1 MPSKTLMD
9 RYKQD
14 LEETKRRGA
23 GGGWYGLQAGNNRC
37 RFLPPFDDAN
47 AFYVRAGQHFGLG
60 AEKKSS
66 VYCPRICISSK
77 TDCPICDFVE
87 TVKKKSKKPRELE
100 MAKDYAVNVRMM
112 ALVLDRKAD
121 DDDPKLFGYGPMIHR
136 QVLQLVTEEYP
147 DLYDLERGCDVV
159 IKRDGEGLETKYQ
172 VMPGRESTE
181 VDPDVMDKVFDLD
194 EYVKVRV
201 FSSDEL
207 ERVLDG
213 EDPMKIVKE
222 HDEKRGDDD
231 EKPRGRGRSERD
243 DKDDDRGSRRR
254 RDTEDEKPRGRA
266 RVEEQE
272 EDDTRRSRR
281 DRDDTDA
288 RGSSRRDP
296 DRDDRDDRSTR
307 DRDDDR
313 SSSRRRDDDNE
324 KPRGR
329 SRDDD
334 ERPRGRTRDDDRDEK
349 PRGRGS
355 KDDDREEGTGR
366 RGGRDRD
373 EYDDAA
379 KKEMDRLKEKAG
391 DRKR

>member
-14 LEETKRRGA
+14 LEETKRRG
-23 GGGWYGLQAGNNRC
+23 GGSGWYGLQAGNNRC
-37 RFLPPFDDAN
+37 RFLPPFDEAN

-60 AEKKSS
+60 PEKKSS
-66 VYCPRICISSK
+66 VYCPRICIGSK
-77 TDCPICDFVE
+77 ADCPICEFVE

-112 ALVLDRKAD
+112 ALVLDRKGD
-121 DDDPKLFGYGPMIHR
+121 DEDPKMFGYGPMIHR

-147 DLYDLERGCDVV
+147 DLYDLERGCDIV
-159 IKRDGEGLETKYQ
+159 IKRDGEGLDTKYQ

-194 EYVKVRV
+194 EYVKLRV
-201 FSSDEL
+201 FSPEEL

-222 HDEKRGDDD
+222 HDDKRGDDD
-231 EKPRGRGRSERD
+231 EKPRGRGRSAPA
-243 DKDDDRGSRRR
+243 DKDDDRGTRRR
-254 RDTEDEKPRGRA
+254 RDEEDEKPRGRA
-266 RVEEQE
+266 RVDDAEEE
-272 EDDTRRSRR
+272 TDTRRSRR
-281 DRDDTDA
+281 DRDETDD
-288 RGSSRRDP
+288 RGSSRRDRN
-296 DRDDRDDRSTR
+296 RDDRDDRSTR

-313 SSSRRRDDDNE
+313 PRSRARDEEDDD
-324 KPRGR
+324 KPRAR
-329 SRDDD
+329 SRDVEE
-334 ERPRGRTRDDDRDEK
+334 ERPRGRARDDEK

-355 KDDDREEGTGR
+355 RDDDKEETGSR
-366 RGGRDRD
+366 RGGRD